1 MNLQGYSPDFYADE
15 AIWGWVR
22 EEATGNLCLG
32 SKAKVQEWAHLSMRS
47 HRISTTRATLE
58 LLLLV
63 SITSLSPGFGAQK
76 GPIKFYPIHVP
87 ISCLLLLTRTPL
99 YPLGP
104 PANKILPHTHA

>member
-1 MNLQGYSPDFYADE
+1 MVHWSGRRPRLHCLYGPIIGVREVLQPGLGLRLVNLQGYSPDFYADE

-63 SITSLSPGFGAQK
+63 SITPLFTSFSGPKKAQ
-76 GPIKFYPIHVP
+76 
-87 ISCLLLLTRTPL
+87 
-99 YPLGP
+99 
-104 PANKILPHTHA
+104 